1 MINISFTSI
10 GQMTAQINDIKNPI
24 TVSIGKPLSINTS
37 IGLIGP
43 KGEKGDFGDLAEASI
58 NDFGDVQL
66 TMPQNG
72 DILIYNNNKF
82 INQHVE
88 TITDGGNF

>member
-1 MINISFTSI
+1 MINVSFVSL
-10 GQMTAQINDIKNPI
+10 GQMTARIKDINNPV
-24 TVSIGKPLSINTS
+24 TVSIGKPLSMIAS

-43 KGEKGDFGDLAEASI
+43 KGEKGDFGDLAEVSI
-58 NDFGDVQL
+58 NDIGDVQL